1 MLERI
6 RIIGIESAEL
16 LTQVLNHAIMKTLAQ
31 IIAEQREQ
39 KHFSQSQLAELS
51 GINQA
56 HISRIESGKSKPT
69 MPTVFRICKALDI
82 DPLVLADILAQEFR
96 TYMAENV
103 STKLALSV
111 SE

>member
-1 MLERI
+1 
-6 RIIGIESAEL
+6 
-16 LTQVLNHAIMKTLAQ
+16 MKTLAQ

-56 HISRIESGKSKPT
+56 HISRIESGRSKPT
-69 MPTVFRICKALDI
+69 MPTVFRICKALEI
-82 DPLVLADILAQEFR
+82 DPIVLADILAHEFR
-96 TYMAENV
+96 AYMTENFP
-103 STKLALSV
+103 TKPALCV

>member
-1 MLERI
+1 
-6 RIIGIESAEL
+6 
-16 LTQVLNHAIMKTLAQ
+16 MKTLAQ

-39 KHFSQSQLAELS
+39 KHISQSQLAELS

-56 HISRIESGKSKPT
+56 HISRIERGKSKPT

-96 TYMAENV
+96 AYVTHNFPA
-103 STKLALSV
+103 KPALSV

>member
-1 MLERI
+1 
-6 RIIGIESAEL
+6 
-16 LTQVLNHAIMKTLAQ
+16 MKTLAQ
-31 IIAEQREQ
+31 IIADQREHKQ
-39 KHFSQSQLAELS
+39 FSQTQLAELS

-96 TYMAENV
+96 AYMSENFPA
-103 STKLALSV
+103 KPALSV
-111 SE
+111 SES

>member
-1 MLERI
+1 
-6 RIIGIESAEL
+6 
-16 LTQVLNHAIMKTLAQ
+16 MKTLAQ
-31 IIAEQREQ
+31 IIADQREH
-39 KHFSQSQLAELS
+39 KHFTQSQLAKLS

-82 DPLVLADILAQEFR
+82 DPLILADILAQEFR
-96 TYMAENV
+96 AYMAE
-103 STKLALSV
+103 SFQTKPVLSV

>member
-1 MLERI
+1 
-6 RIIGIESAEL
+6 
-16 LTQVLNHAIMKTLAQ
+16 MKTLAH

-39 KHFSQSQLAELS
+39 KQLSQMQLAALS

-82 DPLVLADILAQEFR
+82 DPLLLADILAQEFR
-96 TYMAENV
+96 AYMTDNFPVIPAV
-103 STKLALSV
+103 STGNQ
-111 SE
+111 

>member
-1 MLERI
+1 
-6 RIIGIESAEL
+6 
-16 LTQVLNHAIMKTLAQ
+16 MKTLSK

-39 KHFSQSQLAELS
+39 KQLNQSQLAALS

-82 DPLVLADILAQEFR
+82 DPLVLSDILAQEFR
-96 TYMAENV
+96 AYMSDNFPL
-103 STKLALSV
+103 KPALST

>member
-1 MLERI
+1 
-6 RIIGIESAEL
+6 
-16 LTQVLNHAIMKTLAQ
+16 MKTLAQ

-39 KHFSQSQLAELS
+39 KNLSQTQLAQLS

-69 MPTVFRICKALDI
+69 MPTVFRICQALDI

-96 TYMAENV
+96 TYMTDNFPV
-103 STKLALSV
+103 KSALSV

>member
-1 MLERI
+1 MLDRI
-6 RIIGIESAEL
+6 RAIAS
-16 LTQVLNHAIMKTLAQ
+16 VSSPAIMKTLAQ

-39 KHFSQSQLAELS
+39 KQLSQMQLAALS

-82 DPLVLADILAQEFR
+82 DPLLLADILAQEFR
-96 TYMAENV
+96 AYMTDNFPATPVVPISNQ
-103 STKLALSV
+103 
-111 SE
+111 

>member
-1 MLERI
+1 
-6 RIIGIESAEL
+6 
-16 LTQVLNHAIMKTLAQ
+16 MKTLAQ
-31 IIAEQREQ
+31 IIAEQREKKQ
-39 KHFSQSQLAELS
+39 FSQTQLAELS

-96 TYMAENV
+96 TYMVENFPA
-103 STKLALSV
+103 KPALSI